1 MPIFV
6 NTHQPYRS
14 SLLHYNSSYDN
25 SVVDQTKF
33 IVNTLKHFWL
43 IDSDF
48 SPVPVNVCKSFGGS
62 FPFRS
67 VLGEILPTSGL
78 GEVVNL
84 FVKYLNLSSVAF
96 TEVSDQVEYSES
108 PRWRVSGSL
117 DGFKSRNAMSVT
129 SGVDSIGCWN
139 SRIQRPL
146 YRFVLTTFL
155 FLPCGNF
162 YQECISGVLCLD

>member
-1 MPIFV
+1 MPISV
-6 NTHQPYRS
+6 NTNQPSRS

-25 SVVDQTKF
+25 SVVDQAEF

-43 IDSDF
+43 IDNDF
-48 SPVPVNVCKSFGGS
+48 SPVPVNVCKSFGGL

-67 VLGEILPTSGL
+67 VL
-78 GEVVNL
+78 VNL
-84 FVKYLNLSSVAF
+84 FVKYLNFSSVAF

-108 PRWRVSGSL
+108 PRWRVSGSS

-129 SGVDSIGCWN
+129 SGVDSVGCWN

-146 YRFVLTTFL
+146 YRFVLRTFL
-155 FLPCGNF
+155 FLACGDF